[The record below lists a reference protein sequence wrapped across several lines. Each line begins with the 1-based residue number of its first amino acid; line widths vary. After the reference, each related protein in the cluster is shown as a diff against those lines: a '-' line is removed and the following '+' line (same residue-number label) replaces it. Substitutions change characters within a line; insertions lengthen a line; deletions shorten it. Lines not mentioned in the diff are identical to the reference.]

1 MYIQRIKQTL
11 LFLAVALVMASCG
24 ARKGYF
30 KIEGRFLNMNQGEL
44 YVYSPDG
51 AINGIDTIKVNGGRF
66 AIELPC
72 KNKATLMIIFP
83 NFSEQPI
90 FAEPGKSVDIKADAS
105 HLKQMEV
112 TGTDDNELMTD
123 FRQGAA
129 TASPPEVSRLA
140 ENFIRDNA
148 ESPVAVY
155 LIGRYFVKSGNAS
168 SLKKAKEL
176 LGIVSKAQPKNG
188 TVARMETNVRM
199 MLKAGVGSIL
209 PAFSATDVNGKPVS
223 KSMLTGKKAIIMTW
237 ASWSYDSQDMVRKV
251 NDILKDAGGNATA
264 IGICVDAS
272 SKSCRDQIKNEGF
285 TFPNICDGML
295 FDSNIMATLGM
306 HSVPDNIIVNAA
318 GKVVARGVATD
329 DLEKYLK

>member
-11 LFLAVALVMASCG
+11 LFFAVAVIMASCG

-51 AINGIDTIKVNGGRF
+51 AINGVDTIKVNGGRF

-72 KNKATLMIIFP
+72 KSETTLMIIFP
-83 NFSEQPI
+83 NFSEQPV

-105 HLKQMEV
+105 HLKQMTV

-148 ESPVAVY
+148 DSPVAVY
-155 LIGRYFVKSGNAS
+155 LIRKYFIKDGNAT

-176 LGIVSKAQPKNG
+176 IAIVSKAQPKNG
-188 TVARMETNVRM
+188 TVARMGTNVRM
-199 MLKAGVGSIL
+199 MLKAGVGSTL
-209 PAFSATDVNGKPVS
+209 PSFTATDINGKPVS
-223 KSMLTGKKAIIMTW
+223 KAMLAGKKAIIMTW
-237 ASWSYDSQDMVRKV
+237 ASWSYDSQDMARKV
-251 NDILKDAGGNATA
+251 NEILKDAGSNATA

-272 SKSCRDQIKNEGF
+272 AKACREQVKNEGF
-285 TFPNICDGML
+285 TFPNVCDEML
-295 FDSNIMATLGM
+295 FESNVMAALGM

-329 DLEKYLK
+329 DLENFLK